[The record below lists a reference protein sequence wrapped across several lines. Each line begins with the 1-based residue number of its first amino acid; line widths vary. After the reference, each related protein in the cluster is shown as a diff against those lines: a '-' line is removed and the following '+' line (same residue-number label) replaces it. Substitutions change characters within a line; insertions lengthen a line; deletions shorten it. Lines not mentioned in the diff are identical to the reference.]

1 MSKRIIKYKYLE
13 DEILEKVKEYIDGTY
28 NQHYAKGKYQATDMI
43 LDTGHGEGFCMGNIL
58 KYAMRYGKKNGKNRD
73 DLYKIIHYAIIAICV
88 EIKETDPLEIDEI
101 KFPRRSD

>member
-13 DEILEKVKEYIDGTY
+13 DEILDKVKDYIDGTY

-58 KYAMRYGKKNGKNRD
+58 KYAMRYGKKDGKNRD

>member
-13 DEILEKVKEYIDGTY
+13 DEILDKVKDYIDGTY
-28 NQHYAKGKYQATDMI
+28 SKHYAKGKYQATDMI
-43 LDTGHGEGFCMGNIL
+43 LATGHGEGFCMGNIL
-58 KYAMRYGKKNGKNRD
+58 KYAMRYGKKDGKNRD

>member
-88 EIKETDPLEIDEI
+88 EIKETDPLEIDPI